1 VKQLDLEPRPEVVV
15 GLQVGEQLGD
25 PRIPQGQL
33 SYLRG
38 GATPTRAVAEHFHI
52 SRSAAAK
59 QVARAREAGFLDRT
73 TQGKTS
79 GRRVADSATKEE
91 R

>member
-1 VKQLDLEPRPEVVV
+1 MQARETVLPALRAGRPPLHDPAEIAEV
-15 GLQVGEQLGD
+15 
-25 PRIPQGQL
+25 
-33 SYLRG
+33 YLRG
-38 GATPTRAVAEHFHI
+38 GATPTRAVADHFHL

-73 TQGKTS
+73 TQGKTG
-79 GRRVADSATKEE
+79 GRRLADSPTKEE